1 MTFMILF
8 PWLVLALCLLV
19 VPPITVIV
27 VVRRRRQHEMV
38 CLQAREK
45 MEAFRA
51 AGVERTQ
58 MMDFSQMRIDS
69 NRN

>member
-8 PWLVLALCLLV
+8 PWLVLALFLLV
-19 VPPITVIV
+19 VPPVTVIV
-27 VVRRRRQHEMV
+27 FNRRRHQREAAIRQS
-38 CLQAREK
+38 AREK

-58 MMDFSQMRIDS
+58 MMDFSQL
-69 NRN
+69 RNNSK